1 MTNDFLQDE
10 ETVSVLRQWQQIN
23 EQYPN
28 DALAR
33 IREKIP
39 LVKQVDS
46 ELNLFGADSHEY
58 ELNPVI
64 ALADIEKWQK
74 RTGATLPQDF
84 VQFLTQIGNGGLGPY
99 YGIVRFE
106 DSESRFDQTA
116 ALPSILSPT
125 MSQEEW
131 QKLTFLDDDC
141 SDEEFD
147 ERENYIH
154 QGVFYLGTCG
164 CEYDLLL
171 VITGE
176 YAGRIIYTNHWCGSN
191 QPFFFS
197 YELSFSQWY
206 ERWLDEVIQ
215 GYETSWFGHR
225 IGGDEQTLF
234 DLYIQMDSSELRCQ
248 VLSGLTKLKLLSD
261 KGLVLLTEI
270 IKENQGEES
279 KLALR
284 VLAQYAPNIASSYL
298 MSALKSID
306 RAWQNLAISTIFFNQ
321 KENLAD
327 YKDSILELIKSVEDA
342 DFIRFAGYILKDLAA
357 TQAEDFAHLF
367 EHSNLNLART
377 ALYAA
382 SSDTNV
388 KEKSALFYPSITS
401 DDGDMACLAIRTLVE
416 LNTVIPD
423 VIPLLEC
430 AWKKFPKEKNEYVR
444 TNIQNYLRK
453 FSVTG
458 DFPKED

>member
-1 MTNDFLQDE
+1 MATDFSQDE
-10 ETVSVLRQWQQIN
+10 EAILRQWQQIN

-28 DALAR
+28 DVLTR

-46 ELNLFGADSHEY
+46 ELDLFGADSHEY

-116 ALPSILSPT
+116 ALPSILSPD
-125 MSQEEW
+125 MSEEEW

-171 VITGE
+171 VISGE

-225 IGGDEQTLF
+225 LGGNEQILLS
-234 DLYIQMDSSELRCQ
+234 LYSQANSDVKHID
-248 VLSGLTKLKLLSD
+248 VLNGLTKLPRLSND
-261 KGLVLLTEI
+261 GALFLESI
-270 IKENQGEES
+270 IKNGNSELSQKALSVLAKFSFNVS
-279 KLALR
+279 KL
-284 VLAQYAPNIASSYL
+284 YL
-298 MSALKSID
+298 MNALKSED
-306 RAWQNLAISTIFFNQ
+306 RELNKLAVQSIFWYQ
-321 KENLAD
+321 KDQFTCYQSL
-327 YKDSILELIKSVEDA
+327 ILSRLKQTDCA
-342 DFIRFAGYILKDLAA
+342 DFVSFSGYILKELNDVKVESF
-357 TQAEDFAHLF
+357 QHLF
-367 EHSNLNLART
+367 CHNNPDITVA

-382 SSDTNV
+382 AADTQLASKINQYFPAMISDNPQV
-388 KEKSALFYPSITS
+388 ALIAVQSF
-401 DDGDMACLAIRTLVE
+401 IRTE
-416 LNTVIPD
+416 TMTAEGIAY
-423 VIPLLEC
+423 LEM
-430 AWKKFPKEKNEYVR
+430 AWQKYPKEKDEYIR
-444 TNIQNYLRK
+444 NNIIRFVKK
-453 FSVTG
+453 FAIEGNFT
-458 DFPKED
+458 